1 MDLSSSTSKA
11 VAPSMLPS
19 PTDDCISA
27 ATNSLAAVRAAP
39 PVPSPPNQVVD
50 LTSGSLS
57 AVIDPP
63 ATSRTVA
70 PLPIPC
76 SSNSDHA
83 IHNEPESG
91 TTVLGC
97 EPSRALSEAVRYQ
110 DSSQK
115 DAVPH
120 LVDRSADHPVT
131 TQESLTGA
139 KPQISADLTLNQ
151 PSPDHAGLAAI
162 SSPVVTEK
170 PKLDSPPRLVASKEK
185 VAPPLRC
192 MWKAIRNRKEWTAF
206 YKTASSQ
213 CLDCP
218 PKVPHAYERP
228 LSPADIYVHQDKS
241 KGVFQ
246 IWVWSGDR
254 WTDAQVDTCHPVLSG
269 YHLKLSHNGDPS
281 WVTRKTMITD
291 QGRAKK
297 VLAVND

>member
-1 MDLSSSTSKA
+1 MDVSSSTSRA
-11 VAPSMLPS
+11 TAPSMVPG
-19 PTDDCISA
+19 PTDDCIL
-27 ATNSLAAVRAAP
+27 ATSNSLDTAQAAP
-39 PVPSPPNQVVD
+39 PVPSPVVD
-50 LTSGSLS
+50 LTSCPLS

-63 ATSRTVA
+63 AMSGAIA

-76 SSNSDHA
+76 SASSDHA
-83 IHNEPESG
+83 IHNESESG
-91 TTVLGC
+91 TTVLNC
-97 EPSRALSEAVRYQ
+97 EPSRALSETVHSQ

-115 DAVPH
+115 DAVPL

-131 TQESLTGA
+131 AQESLTGA
-139 KPQISADLTLNQ
+139 KSQVSADSTCNQ
-151 PSPDHAGLAAI
+151 PSPDHAGPAAI
-162 SSPVVTEK
+162 SSAVVMAK
-170 PKLDSPPRLVASKEK
+170 PKPDSPPRLVVSKEK

-192 MWKAIRNRKEWTAF
+192 MQKAIRNRKEWTAF
-206 YKTASSQ
+206 YKSASGQ

-218 PKVPHAYERP
+218 PKVSHAYERP

-297 VLAVND
+297 ALAVND